1 MILHNYNV
9 KERPDATGIEVV
21 VPGLVGSDGRI
32 VMPLHR
38 YQVHLVMKRWSQS
51 HLQKVR
57 EAVRLFAEYSA
68 ANVPTSEFGRGQTG
82 HVHDVRHWEH
92 FRNFRYA
99 ILMGTFGP
107 DGTDASG
114 LNWVARGVDKADKV
128 TQLLTEFFIW
138 LDELDGGNRAARLNP
153 MVTPT
158 NYEVLCAA
166 AAYEYRRGKA
176 LLGNT
181 WTLPGEREVV
191 GRAVSSRQRKA
202 AIKDAKRIEDSEFN
216 RLLQHGFDTSK
227 EVGLRDGM
235 ITILINKTGVR
246 PSEALGAWVI
256 DVMNDPAD
264 PGSAHIKLRHPVD
277 AKVRM
282 TNRGK
287 TYTRRVDYL
296 RGVYGLPDRI
306 GLPKNDPQHLG
317 WKGRFDVLELYW
329 AEPWWA
335 KVFWRLYCEY
345 VRMTATKRLH
355 HPYLFVD
362 SESGEPLTYDT
373 FAKSYQRAIYR
384 AGLVPPGEWSLKDS
398 GLTPYGNR
406 HAYGNRLKNVYGCS
420 EKVVQNALHHASPES
435 QIVYTVPSHL
445 QTKEQIESGMKRV
458 RASSQDISEIK
469 RSLNDV
475 KPEIRAKSTQ
485 NDSAMGINEVPPWIQ
500 SLLNQRTFA

>member
-1 MILHNYNV
+1 MILHNYPV
-9 KERPDATGIEVV
+9 KQRPDATGIEVV
-21 VPGLVGSDGRI
+21 VPSLVDSNARI
-32 VMPLHR
+32 VMPLQR
-38 YQVHLVMKRWSQS
+38 YQVHLAMKQWSQS
-51 HLQKVR
+51 HLQNVR

-68 ANVPTSEFGRGQTG
+68 ANVPAAEFGRGQTG
-82 HVHDVRHWEH
+82 HVHEVRHWEH

-107 DGTDASG
+107 DGVDASG
-114 LNWVARGVDKADKV
+114 LNWVASGVQKADKV
-128 TQLLTEFFIW
+128 IRLLTSFFIW
-138 LDELDGGNRAARLNP
+138 LDELDGGDRASRLNP

-158 NYEVLCAA
+158 DYEVLCAA
-166 AAYEYRRGKA
+166 AAYEYRRSKA

-181 WTLPGEREVV
+181 WA
-191 GRAVSSRQRKA
+191 RADEKEAVLRAASGRQRKA
-202 AIKDAKRIEDSEFN
+202 ATKEAKRIEDNEFS
-216 RLLQHGFDTSK
+216 RLLQHGFDTST
-227 EVGLRDGM
+227 EVRLRDRM
-235 ITILINKTGVR
+235 ISILINKTGVR

-264 PGSAHIKLRHPVD
+264 PGSAHIKLRHPID
-277 AKVRM
+277 AKVNM
-282 TNRGK
+282 TNKGK

-296 RGVYGLPDRI
+296 RGVYGLPVRI
-306 GLPKNDPQHLG
+306 GLPKKDPQHLG

-345 VRMTATKRLH
+345 VRMTAAKRSH

-362 SESGEPLTYDT
+362 SESGDPLTYDT
-373 FAKSYQRAIYR
+373 FAKSYKRAVYR

-435 QIVYTVPSHL
+435 QIVYTVPSHH
-445 QTKEQIESGMKRV
+445 QTKEEIEAGMQRM
-458 RASSQDISEIK
+458 RAKKLDLAELK
-469 RSLNDV
+469 RSLNEV
-475 KPEIRAKSTQ
+475 RPEIKTKSTQ
-485 NDSAMGINEVPPWIQ
+485 DDGALGINAIPQWIQ
-500 SLLNQRTFA
+500 SLMDQSAFA